1 MRGSFRARGWNHH
14 RQIFA
19 LAMRLLNAI
28 TAILSLSLAASAL
41 FFLPETYSW
50 LVAIPFAGIAAFTIT
65 TASEPTKG
73 KYIVRLK
80 GFNWT
85 REDFC
90 RGWLITGDTGSGKT
104 RSGINQLL
112 FQVFKNDENWG
123 GLCID
128 DKGVY
133 WETLVEMAEIFNR
146 RDDLILL
153 QVKPDNAPEKWKP
166 AHTFN
171 LLSDSSIPPSTYAK
185 FVVDT
190 ATSLGQRTEQS
201 FFKNQA
207 QTHIGLGLE
216 VLERIGMEI
225 SLENIRTFLLNDATM
240 DMTLQELATDYPT
253 GRGKFLVQH
262 FMERYRKQP
271 PEQMGGVKE
280 TISNYL
286 QFFLTPDIAQVF
298 CASKNTFDF
307 HHIDRGKIICIAMPQ
322 KYQTERRYINTFL
335 KMLFYTHVL
344 RRFDQT
350 KEARAKDNL
359 VILWADEA
367 QRFVT
372 ASDEGMSDYNC
383 IDVMREARATL
394 VAAAQSSTSFIP
406 PLGEEK
412 TQVLT
417 LNLRNRIVF
426 KAADEAGA
434 LESANFLGQRKIQ
447 QKTYG
452 TSGGMVSRSYTNVE
466 EHKIKPYEL
475 RHLKK
480 HQCVLVHCEKGF
492 EKTILPPIE
501 PDGQISKWFPWWKRF
516 F

>member
-1 MRGSFRARGWNHH
+1 
-14 RQIFA
+14 
-19 LAMRLLNAI
+19 MRLLEYV
-28 TAILSLSLAASAL
+28 TTGLSLLAALGVLFIFSAPL
-41 FFLPETYSW
+41 SW
-50 LVAIPFAGIAAFTIT
+50 GAATIFVVIAVYAATMKAKT
-65 TASEPTKG
+65 VKS

-80 GFNWT
+80 GFLWT

-112 FQVFKNDENWG
+112 YQVFQNDRHWG

-133 WETLVEMAEIFNR
+133 WETLVEMAAKFHRQN
-146 RDDLILL
+146 DLILL
-153 QVKPDNAPEKWKP
+153 QVRPDNPPEDWKP

-171 LLSDSSIPPSTYAK
+171 LLSDPTIPPSTYAK

-190 ATSLGQRTEQS
+190 VTSLGQRAEQS

-207 QTHIGLGLE
+207 QTHIGLALE
-216 VLERIGMEI
+216 LLTRMEMET
-225 SLENIRTFLLNDATM
+225 SLQNVRNFLLEDDTM
-240 DMTLQELATDYPT
+240 SRTLDELKTDYPVA
-253 GRGKFLVQH
+253 RDLQLIEH
-262 FMERYRKQP
+262 FSNRYRGQP
-271 PEQMGGVKE
+271 AEQMGGVKE

-286 QFFLTPDIAQVF
+286 QFFLTPDIAEIF
-298 CASKNTFDF
+298 CTSQNTFDF
-307 HHIDRGKIICIAMPQ
+307 KDVDRGKIVCVAMPQ
-322 KYQTERRYINTFL
+322 KYQMERRYINTFL

-344 RRFDQT
+344 RRFDRP
-350 KEARAKDNL
+350 KAERATDNL
-359 VILWADEA
+359 LILWADEA

-372 ASDEGMSDYNC
+372 ASEDGMSDYNC
-383 IDVMREARATL
+383 IDVMREAKATL

-412 TQVLT
+412 AQVLT
-417 LNLRNRIVF
+417 LNLRNRMIF

-434 LESANFLGQRKIQ
+434 VESADFLGQRKVRQ
-447 QKTYG
+447 RTYG
-452 TSGGMVSRSYTNVE
+452 YSGGMATRSYTNIE

-475 RHLKK
+475 RNLRK

-492 EKTILPPIE
+492 HKTILPPLDA
-501 PDGQISKWFPWWKRF
+501 DGTIPKWFPWWKRF
-516 F
+516 L